1 MTLQYRIFPE
11 SFVLHIVALEELAT
25 AEVASVPASPITAI
39 PVINES
45 AGWVDNSGR
54 RYYQLRRA
62 VGSALVRAGE
72 GRMNTTPE
80 LEVFGVRNGDPGTEG
95 REKLLEI
102 QAGDLI
108 SVKRQRV
115 PVPTASRIDGTD
127 FLKLWSTEFDT
138 SQPQTQYPTPQPNF
152 GTDVSAIA
160 DPGTGVARIEFDAF
174 QTDRESF
181 AWSGGPPD
189 ILWNTADGT
198 IAGGYADT
206 DPVVEYDFPPGQHI
220 MRLKVTDT
228 GAGAPVSDPFS
239 QGKRNVFVRGTGFTA
254 FSDLVTFS
262 AIVESH
268 DITGRSMTFT
278 VECDADVD
286 LSDYLYVG
294 ADVFFAYTIQTKSA
308 GVFGDL
314 AGTVRSFKGYL
325 AEFPEVYRDYRGIVR
340 YQLRVENPLQ
350 YFMRLGINS
359 QLLMATKAPTP
370 PANWLEVYPTLAN
383 LAFVA
388 YYLLEYNAA
397 SLLNVI
403 DFIPGEFMN
412 YFFPDFS
419 FRGSS
424 LTAAL
429 KSAASMRPYG
439 NIGCLSDGAVIM
451 RDHPWLMNSTYRTN
465 LGTVRTWAAVE
476 IKEKISY
483 PRAPIPKFSRTKGG
497 FLVQSGEITSAFVHE
512 ANLLAPGYGET
523 PTEIPDFLATS
534 QAEGSQIVG
543 DAHAYLNR
551 PTDILPI
558 ETTGMIDMFDLAEMK
573 PHLGDV
579 AAFDPLSLDMWG
591 DKFLPTSVTRN
602 WSLTTERNGQTIF
615 DPRFTIAFNTEPETD
630 GVDAPEF
637 TEPVKGAKIPRCYTW
652 EIPFGPDTK
661 GWEVEAGAV
670 QIGADGIKTMINS
683 GFQRAWVK
691 QTFTAST
698 ATLKRVAVTINALAG
713 AADGTLVIG
722 DATGDLFTQAIPAA
736 GTGGLVTY
744 TFNFPPQSFDTKL
757 VIKLNPPQNS
767 NVGDQSVI
775 TQVTVRWSEAMV
787 LRAGSAC

>member
-1 MTLQYRIFPE
+1 MTQFRIYPE

-25 AEVASVPASPITAI
+25 AEVASVPASPMTAI
-39 PVINES
+39 PVANES

-80 LEVFGVRNGDPGTEG
+80 IEVFGVRNGDPGTEG
-95 REKLLEI
+95 REKLLNI

-138 SQPQTQYPTPQPNF
+138 AQPQTQYPSPQPNF

-160 DPGTGVARIEFDAF
+160 DPISGVARIEFDAF

-181 AWSGGPPD
+181 AWSGITPD

-198 IAGGYADT
+198 IAAGYADT

-220 MRLKVTDT
+220 MRLKATDT
-228 GAGAPVSDPFS
+228 GASAPVSDPFS

-254 FSDLVTFS
+254 FSDLVAVT
-262 AIVESH
+262 AITESH
-268 DITGRSMTFT
+268 DIGGRSMTFT

-286 LSDYLYVG
+286 LSDYLYAG
-294 ADVFFAYTIQTKSA
+294 ADVFFTYTIQTKSA
-308 GVFGDL
+308 GTFSDL

-350 YFMRLGINS
+350 FFARLGINS

-370 PANWLEVYPTLAN
+370 PANWLEVYPTLAH

-424 LTAAL
+424 LTTAL
-429 KSAASMRPYG
+429 KNTASMRPFG
-439 NIGCLSDGAVIM
+439 NIGCLSDGAIIM

-465 LGTVRTWAAVE
+465 LGSVRTWAAGE

-534 QAEGSQIVG
+534 QAEGAQMLG

-573 PHLGDV
+573 PHQGDV
-579 AAFDPLSLDMWG
+579 AAFDPLSLDLWG
-591 DKFLPTSVTRN
+591 DKFLPVSVTRN
-602 WSLTTERNGQTIF
+602 WSLTRDVNGEAVF
-615 DPRFTIAFNTEPETD
+615 DPRFTISFNTEPETD

-652 EIPFGPDTK
+652 AAPFAPNSK
-661 GWEVEAGAV
+661 GWANESGSV
-670 QIGADGIKTMINS
+670 QYSTDAIYTMINGS
-683 GFQRAWVK
+683 YQRAWIK
-691 QTFTAST
+691 QLFTDAT
-698 ATLKRVAVTINALAG
+698 ATLKRVAVTLSAYAG
-713 AADGTLVIG
+713 AADGTLIIG
-722 DATGDLFTQAIPAA
+722 DDTGNLHTLPIPAA
-736 GTGGLVTY
+736 GTGGSVTY
-744 TFNFPPQSFDTKL
+744 TFNFAPTSFSSKL
-757 VIKLNPPQNS
+757 VIKFDPPQNS
-767 NVGDQSVI
+767 NAGEQSSI
-775 TQVTVRWSEAMV
+775 TRITVRYSGTLA